1 MPPQSPVSSSIN
13 IVFIVVYYP
22 PQRNSAAV
30 QIRDLAVH
38 AYREG
43 HRSMV
48 IVPTPELEKAWAIDE
63 IDGVQVLR
71 LLSPKTQ
78 GCGYVRRA
86 IGEILLPLYMWKG
99 LRKSPYANLRWD
111 LIVWYSPTIFFGPF
125 VYFLRKKNRCVAYL
139 ILRDIFPEWAL
150 DLGLMRKGIA
160 YYFFKSV
167 AYFQYY
173 VADYIG
179 VQTKSNL
186 EYFRGSIS
194 LFPKLEVLN
203 NWQTASSNIG
213 SSINLEKTMLQGRK
227 IAVYVGNMGIAQGM
241 DVLLELAAS
250 LDDREDIGFIFVG
263 RGSEVLRL
271 KDLSRS
277 LRLTNTLFFDEVD
290 SSEMPGLLAQC
301 FVGLV
306 ALDPRHKSHNI
317 PGKFPT
323 YLLSGLPVLATVN
336 PKTDLAEIINEEK
349 VGRAFSEDPLS
360 PMKEFF
366 LELIDDS
373 ELYSEMSKRALILA
387 NRMFSTDEAFKQ
399 ITRVA

>member
-1 MPPQSPVSSSIN
+1 
-13 IVFIVVYYP
+13 
-22 PQRNSAAV
+22 
-30 QIRDLAVH
+30 
-38 AYREG
+38 
-43 HRSMV
+43 
-48 IVPTPELEKAWAIDE
+48 
-63 IDGVQVLR
+63 
-71 LLSPKTQ
+71 
-78 GCGYVRRA
+78 
-86 IGEILLPLYMWKG
+86 
-99 LRKSPYANLRWD
+99 
-111 LIVWYSPTIFFGPF
+111 
-125 VYFLRKKNRCVAYL
+125 
-139 ILRDIFPEWAL
+139 
-150 DLGLMRKGIA
+150 
-160 YYFFKSV
+160 
-167 AYFQYY
+167 
-173 VADYIG
+173 
-179 VQTKSNL
+179 
-186 EYFRGSIS
+186 
-194 LFPKLEVLN
+194 
-203 NWQTASSNIG
+203 
-213 SSINLEKTMLQGRK
+213 MLQGRK

>member
-1 MPPQSPVSSSIN
+1 
-13 IVFIVVYYP
+13 
-22 PQRNSAAV
+22 
-30 QIRDLAVH
+30 
-38 AYREG
+38 
-43 HRSMV
+43 MV